1 MGSSLGKFSYG
12 DRLKQSQ
19 RILSGM
25 LQRRQKVIPAAV
37 LESTTSPAAGR
48 VKSLSNLHLDS
59 LGDDA
64 FFGSPPYA
72 SSL

>member
-1 MGSSLGKFSYG
+1 
-12 DRLKQSQ
+12 
-19 RILSGM
+19 M